1 MNAGHSVDLVPPP
14 DRARWFHGC
23 RKISST
29 GKSLR
34 FYGIQSSPE
43 MKNILLYRRFNQAH
57 NSARP
62 KPIRGTFRDRHDT
75 LGMGC
80 DGRCGVRRISA
91 GRKRRGVRRSRVVLA
106 PRPWRQSAPSRSGC
120 GNGDNKGRSPGRAR
134 SKPSN
139 HCAGKAGMSRLYL

>member
-43 MKNILLYRRFNQAH
+43 MKNILRYRRFNQAH
-57 NSARP
+57 NSACPGPSEGRFAV
-62 KPIRGTFRDRHDT
+62 GT
-75 LGMGC
+75 
-80 DGRCGVRRISA
+80 
-91 GRKRRGVRRSRVVLA
+91 KRWAWDAMDAAASGALA
-106 PRPWRQSAPSRSGC
+106 PDENAAAYGEIVWSWRR
-120 GNGDNKGRSPGRAR
+120 DPGV
-134 SKPSN
+134 
-139 HCAGKAGMSRLYL
+139 H